1 MIHPDD
7 SIRTARL
14 QLRRFTIGDLDL
26 LDRLASDAR
35 VMEFLG
41 GVKDRA
47 ATETMLR
54 GRILDYYDQHPGLG
68 IWATIERATGA
79 CVGFHVLNH
88 MQGEPDIQVGYA
100 LFAAAWGQGY
110 ATEMAVALLHYG
122 FATLELPVI
131 VAITNL
137 GHLASQRVLVKAGL
151 HRTGQRLLS
160 HPAYADQGPMAWF
173 EADREPWLRRQAV
186 LSSPSC

>member
-7 SIRTARL
+7 TLSTARL
-14 QLRRFTIGDLDL
+14 LLRRFTLDDLDL

-35 VMEFLG
+35 VMHYLG

-54 GRILDYYDQHPGLG
+54 GRILAYYEQHPGLG
-68 IWATIERATGA
+68 IWATIERASGA

-88 MQGEPDIQVGYA
+88 LQGEPDIQVGYA
-100 LFAAAWGQGY
+100 LFADAWGQGY
-110 ATEMAVALLHYG
+110 ASEMTVRLLHYG
-122 FATLELPVI
+122 FVTRRLPVI
-131 VAITNL
+131 VAITNMDNV
-137 GHLASQRVLVKAGL
+137 ASQRVLLKAGL
-151 HRTGQRLLS
+151 KRNGQRLLL

-173 EADREPWLRRQAV
+173 EVSRDVWLTPPA
-186 LSSPSC
+186 LSLLH